1 MQGEDI
7 EGGERE
13 WQEGEE
19 GSAVREEGEEL
30 SETGVCQGVELVG
43 YVVCR

>member
-13 WQEGEE
+13 WQEEE